1 MGDPQNDPPMAGF
14 FHGKSQKMNE
24 IRIDL
29 GVAPFQ
35 ETSMSN
41 SARWQDQR
49 STSLISNIW
58 DLPPSKVK
66 SLTDPPDLLYEINP
80 NTKHA
85 PNETLM

>member
-49 STSLISNIW
+49 STSLISNI
-58 DLPPSKVK
+58 
-66 SLTDPPDLLYEINP
+66 
-80 NTKHA
+80 
-85 PNETLM
+85 